1 MRTHDKKHRSMS
13 IISLEQTHAADL
25 LMKATQAP
33 KELPCI
39 RHEQAQPANTNS
51 GKPADLRQN
60 QPIQ

>member
-1 MRTHDKKHRSMS
+1 MS